1 MKKEILYIDD
11 NSEILDFY
19 KEALYDDIK
28 VVVCTTEEDFEKL
41 LESRSF
47 DAVLFDVYLDGTTG
61 FDVFKKVYGN
71 SLSEGTPVFF
81 ISSEQSEENKLK
93 AFSLGCD
100 DFLDKLMSPT
110 EISTRIL
117 TRMNNAE
124 KRSLRESIVFGD
136 IEIDVENTNVLVAG
150 KRANLSNIEYR
161 ILFQLIKAADERP
174 GKEISRLEL
183 TKLVWEFSWD
193 TVTAHLLSTHMGSLR
208 RKLNSQTV
216 EVKTLRGRGMVL
228 VISQ

>member
-28 VVVCTTEEDFEKL
+28 VVVCTTEEDFE
-41 LESRSF
+41 
-47 DAVLFDVYLDGTTG
+47 
-61 FDVFKKVYGN
+61 
-71 SLSEGTPVFF
+71 
-81 ISSEQSEENKLK
+81 
-93 AFSLGCD
+93 
-100 DFLDKLMSPT
+100 
-110 EISTRIL
+110 
-117 TRMNNAE
+117 
-124 KRSLRESIVFGD
+124 
-136 IEIDVENTNVLVAG
+136 
-150 KRANLSNIEYR
+150 
-161 ILFQLIKAADERP
+161 ILFHLIKAADERP

-193 TVTAHLLSTHMGSLR
+193 TVTAHLLSTHIGSLR
-208 RKLNSQTV
+208 SKLNSQAV